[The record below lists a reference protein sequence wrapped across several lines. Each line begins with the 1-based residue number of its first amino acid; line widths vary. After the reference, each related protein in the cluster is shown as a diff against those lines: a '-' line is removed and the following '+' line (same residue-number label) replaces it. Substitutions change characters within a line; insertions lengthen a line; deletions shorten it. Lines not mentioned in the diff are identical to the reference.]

1 LGNAISSLKE
11 FRAQRAL
18 PFRRERDVTEN
29 MERMLRE
36 LDALD
41 PKAVMFGEALKFCE
55 ERLLKLKIEDERVAV
70 RFVHKLIGKVCAR
83 VVQELEFSA
92 KNSES
97 AGCYRDAYC
106 ARRQAERFA
115 ARFNQPSEPIR
126 SAARRE
132 CRLSSR
138 CLSPSASG
146 CTVCG
151 TLPTM

>member
-83 VVQELEFSA
+83 VVQELEF
-92 KNSES
+92 
-97 AGCYRDAYC
+97 
-106 ARRQAERFA
+106 